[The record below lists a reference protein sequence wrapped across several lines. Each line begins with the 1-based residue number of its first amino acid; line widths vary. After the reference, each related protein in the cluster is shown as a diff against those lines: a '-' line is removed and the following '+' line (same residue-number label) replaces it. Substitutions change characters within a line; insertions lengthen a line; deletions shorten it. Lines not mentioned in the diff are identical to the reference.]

1 MATSIIRRK
10 LFRQRRFRL
19 LLALL
24 LIVSMFLGVAIV
36 PFERKVGNITTVFDG
51 IWWAVSTI
59 TTVGYGDKVPVT
71 DSGKILGIILQILGA
86 MMFGS
91 IVAIISNYMS
101 RAQDEFYWNR
111 LFGRLDR
118 IESQMEELQ
127 KRTGYIVKGDD
138 SNSDAEKKSSK
149 K

>member
-1 MATSIIRRK
+1 MPNSTVRRR
-10 LFRQRRFRL
+10 LFKQRRFRL

-24 LIVSMFLGVAIV
+24 LIVSLILGVAIV
-36 PFERKVGNITTVFDG
+36 PFERKVGNITTIFDG
-51 IWWAVSTI
+51 LWWAITTI

-71 DSGKILGIILQILGA
+71 DSGKVLGIILQILGA

-111 LFGRLDR
+111 LFTRLDR
-118 IESQMEELQ
+118 IESQVEELQ
-127 KRTGYIVKGDD
+127 KRTGFMVRSEDTVPTKDT
-138 SNSDAEKKSSK
+138 KKK